1 MAAALRAGERIFRAT
16 GMEYPYHPT
25 LIQLEV
31 TDLPLHQAM
40 NEAEK
45 EIKLLRACVNITE
58 PSIFH
63 IESGGKWTP
72 SYPFPAPPFVV
83 VFDGNGMYLDLFYE
97 PTTLDYQRLY
107 KTKKLTP
114 DQFDKALEFLDRIK
128 LLSPSVQEALLRPLL
143 LYQDALDL
151 PFPQLALFGMWR
163 ALESI
168 IPQRLSYDELIK
180 TISSFLGPGT
190 PSARSAAAIFQ
201 AIRRKRNN
209 YIHLAKDQD
218 IDDMDCSW
226 LRFLL
231 RRILLHLI
239 NKGHEFKDSQTL
251 LRFLMHYRL
260 GKEDLASTLA
270 AIEAIQKARKL

>member
-1 MAAALRAGERIFRAT
+1 
-16 GMEYPYHPT
+16 MEYPYHPT

-72 SYPFPAPPFVV
+72 SYPFPAPPFVL

-107 KTKKLTP
+107 KTKKLIP
-114 DQFDKALEFLDRIK
+114 DQLDKALELLDKIK

-190 PSARSAAAIFQ
+190 PSARGAAAILQ
-201 AIRRKRNN
+201 TIKGKRND

-251 LRFLMHYRL
+251 LRFLMHYHL
-260 GKEDLASTLA
+260 GKEDLASTLE
-270 AIEAIQKARKL
+270 AIEAIRKARKL